1 MNNKL
6 IEVSII
12 EDDVIKK
19 YEYLNLNSISYIE
32 VYENNI
38 TNRFLESKI
47 TLINNKVITIRD
59 EKIYKKIIKNINK
72 KENNIYV

>member
-6 IEVSII
+6 IEVSIT
-12 EDDVIKK
+12 EDDAIKK

-38 TNRFLESKI
+38 INKFLEAKI
-47 TLINNKVITIRD
+47 TLVNNKVITIRD

>member
-12 EDDVIKK
+12 EDDAIKK